1 MLQFPGMK
9 HTPALVVGNWK
20 LNPTLSAEVKELVSG
35 IKKRM
40 SKITGAEVVIAP
52 PVIFISE
59 VAKMVKNT
67 KVALG
72 AQNTYFE
79 DRGPFTGE
87 ISPALLAPFSVKYV
101 IVGHSERRAM
111 GETDEQ
117 VNKKVQALLKR
128 KLTPI
133 VCIGEKDRDK
143 QGVFFNGIEGQI
155 RKLTEGL
162 TALQV
167 QKLVI
172 AYEPIWAIGTGA
184 TATAEDVKEMQIFIV
199 SILTKV
205 YDRKTA
211 EKVHLLYGGSVKSS
225 NAEDLHKNGG
235 MNGFLVGGA
244 SLQAEEFVTIIKAT
258 ISSK

>member
-1 MLQFPGMK
+1 MK
-9 HTPALVVGNWK
+9 D
-20 LNPTLSAEVKELVSG
+20 LVSG
-35 IKKRM
+35 IKKRVM
-40 SKITGAEVVIAP
+40 KITEAYVVIAP
-52 PVIFISE
+52 PVIFTAE
-59 VAKMVKNT
+59 VAKMT
-67 KVALG
+67 KSTNIILG

-87 ISPALLAPFSVKYV
+87 VSPALLAPFGVEYV

-117 VNKKVQALLKR
+117 INKKIHALLKR

-133 VCIGEKDRDK
+133 VCIGEKERDK
-143 QGVFFNGIEGQI
+143 QGTFFNGIESQI
-155 RKLTEGL
+155 RLLTQGL
-162 TALQV
+162 TNLQV

-184 TATAEDVKEMQIFIV
+184 TATADDVKEMQIFIV
-199 SILTKV
+199 SILTKI

-211 EKVHLLYGGSVKSS
+211 EKVRLLYGGSVKSS

-258 ISSK
+258 ISTK